1 MLINCDAYL
10 VVGWRIDVIKLL
22 EWLTIELQ
30 IKESDI
36 EYDGI
41 INSIP
46 EDKLPTGWIIKR
58 YNPYYRCPEDE
69 LEYYFQFNFKGNMNY
84 CECIK
89 MLTEE
94 QIKGGVAFVEN
105 FGVNELMIMT
115 AIENW
120 W

>member
-1 MLINCDAYL
+1 MLITCDAYII
-10 VVGWRIDVIKLL
+10 VGWKIDVIKLL
-22 EWLTIELQ
+22 EWLTDELQ
-30 IKESDI
+30 IKECAI
-36 EYDGI
+36 YYTGI
-41 INSIP
+41 IDSIP

-69 LEYYFQFNFKGNMNY
+69 LEYYFQFNFKGKMNY

-94 QIKGGVAFVEN
+94 QIKEGEAFVEN
-105 FGVNELMIMT
+105 FGVDEPMIMT

-120 W
+120 Y